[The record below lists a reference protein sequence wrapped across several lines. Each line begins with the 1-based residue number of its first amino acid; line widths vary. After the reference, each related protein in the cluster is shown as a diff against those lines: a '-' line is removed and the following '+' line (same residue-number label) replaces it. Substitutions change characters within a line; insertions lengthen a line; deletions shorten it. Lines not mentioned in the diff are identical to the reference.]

1 MKPFQDE
8 LQEAIS
14 DHATSKEEDEYP
26 DDFESDEDGMLNG
39 KIKLNSFFCVLP
51 FLTHY

>member
-14 DHATSKEEDEYP
+14 DYVRSKEKDEYS

-39 KIKLNSFFCVLP
+39 KTKLNIFPCVLP
-51 FLTHY
+51 F

>member
-1 MKPFQDE
+1 MKPFQDA

-14 DHATSKEEDEYP
+14 AHAAREQTAEYS

-39 KIKLNSFFCVLP
+39 K
-51 FLTHY
+51 TE